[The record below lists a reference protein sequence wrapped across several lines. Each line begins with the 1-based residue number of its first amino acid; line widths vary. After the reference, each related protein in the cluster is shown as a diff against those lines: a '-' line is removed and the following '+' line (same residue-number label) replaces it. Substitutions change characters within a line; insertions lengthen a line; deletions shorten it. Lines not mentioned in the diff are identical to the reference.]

1 MITSN
6 KTVLIH
12 PIISEK
18 SVKDKE
24 HNKYVFKVNW
34 DSNRIEIRRAVQDK
48 FKVKVKKVNTIK
60 VPPKKRRMGRFNG
73 KTSHWKKAIVTLSTG
88 QTIKEL
94 DNI

>member
-1 MITSN
+1 MASN
-6 KTVLIH
+6 KIVLIH

-18 SVKDKE
+18 SIKDKE

-34 DSNRIEIRRAVQDK
+34 ESNKTEIKKAVQDK
-48 FKVKVKKVNTIK
+48 FKVKVDKVNTIK
-60 VPPKKRRMGRFNG
+60 VPAKKRRMGRFAG
-73 KTSHWKKAIVTLSTG
+73 KTSHWKKVIVTLREG

>member
-1 MITSN
+1 MTSY

-18 SVKDKE
+18 SVRYRE
-24 HNKYVFKVNW
+24 QSKYFFKVNW
-34 DSNRIEIRRAVQDK
+34 DSNKTEIKKVVEDK
-48 FKVKVKKVNTIK
+48 FKVKVDKVNTIK
-60 VPPKKRRMGRFNG
+60 VPAKKRRMGKFSG
-73 KTSHWKKAIVTLSTG
+73 KTSHWKKAIITLVNG